1 MSARGGR
8 PLRRQIEAALSGEAD
23 PLGAD
28 GLGLPDEPD
37 DGSDPD
43 EFAVPGDAGAPAAPV
58 RRGKRGQERHVDEQ
72 VREAYMAARAEAE
85 ESGRLAAAAAAAG
98 AAATGTPDAAASGTA
113 GRGAMPNARR
123 LPDLRVLPPLLHG
136 SGAFAALRQRLGAAD
151 APLTGGGRHASVG
164 AVPHGA
170 KTFLAA
176 ALTTADGPA
185 AGERL
190 CWIARDAEIGDR
202 VAEELQAWLGDPDAV
217 AVLEPRT
224 SLAYERSELV
234 RDETAARV
242 AALAAWT
249 GGRARVL
256 VASVQALLQHT
267 LDPAEVPTDPARL
280 RVGSRIGQEQLL
292 RRLLGLGYE
301 PVLEVAGRGEFARRG
316 GLVDVFP
323 PAAPLPIRIELF
335 GDEIDS
341 MRVFDP
347 TDQRSLRAVE
357 ELVLLPASEFLVP
370 PGGAAEIRERL
381 ARLRGGGHSTSVPP
395 AAPTASTPA
404 GRATSKLSDRLAADL
419 ERFEEGIRVGTG
431 ELGAHSGRVHDLAAS
446 ARALETGDAAEVW
459 APILCPTTGLDHV
472 PPGTLLVLDEPG
484 EIADSAEFLWRQAKE
499 RRDELIASG
508 DLPGAWPEAYLPPR
522 EWKSRLLKARTLE
535 ITWESEAAVPTGGGT
550 PMGDLFGWHEPA
562 LPPARTARLAGTI
575 QAWTAEGDRV
585 VLASDQAARLAELL
599 TEQDLPT
606 AVVDRIV
613 AAPERGTRVLVGRSL
628 NGGFAG
634 GPDGLVLVTDR
645 ELFGAVRVRRPKALR
660 RVVPRDVLERLTSGD
675 LVVHVDHGI
684 ARYERMLRRGIAGEE
699 RDYLE
704 LSFHGTDKIFLPVEQ
719 INRISRYSGGENP
732 ELSRLGGAEWLR
744 TKQRVKRAVTDLAK
758 ELLEIYAAR
767 ASAPGFAYA
776 PDTPWQQ
783 EMEASFPYEETLD
796 QLRATAEVKLDMEAG
811 RPMDRLVVGDVGY
824 GKTEVAL
831 RGAFKALQGGKQ
843 VAVLVPTTVLA
854 AQHFAT
860 FSQRF
865 AAFPITVRLLSRYVP
880 GPEQART
887 VDGLAAGS
895 VDIVIGTHRLLS
907 KDVRFND
914 LGMVIVD
921 EEQRFGVAA
930 KERLKKLRREVDVL
944 TLSATPIPRT
954 LNLALAGVR
963 DLSLIET
970 PPEDRLPIQTRVAEA
985 SAGLVRDAILRELDR
1000 GGQVFFVH
1008 NRVETIE
1015 AQAEQLRQMLGGV
1028 RIAVGHGQMPE
1039 GRLEK
1044 VMIAFAAGETEVLV
1058 CTTIIESGLDIPNAN
1073 TIIIDRAD
1081 TLGLAQLYQ
1090 LRGRVGRSSRR
1101 AYAYLLYRRRE
1112 KLSDVARKRL
1122 QAIFNASELGA
1133 GFQIALSDLE
1143 IRGAGNIL
1151 GAEQHG
1157 HVAAVGFDLYT
1168 RLLAEAVEEQK
1179 AEFEGRAPVIERPGA
1194 VVDLPIDAHL
1204 PDDYVPD
1211 TAQKLELYRRLGRV
1225 RAAGELA
1232 AFRQELADRF
1242 GPPPQPVLRLLEV
1255 VELRMTAESAG
1266 LASISREEGELV
1278 IRFGTLS
1285 RAAAMRALAPMG
1297 RDVVRFGTNQAR
1309 IRLPRD
1315 PARAWAIAQS
1325 AVARILPV
1333 AREQAEQRERAAA
1346 AQGFGAPR

>member
-1 MSARGGR
+1 MNVRGGR
-8 PLRRQIEAALSGEAD
+8 SLRRQIDAALSGAAD
-23 PLGAD
+23 PLGED
-28 GLGLPDEPD
+28 GLGLPDKPEDAD
-37 DGSDPD
+37 DG
-43 EFAVPGDAGAPAAPV
+43 EFATDGEPGEAPI
-58 RRGKRGQERHVDEQ
+58 RRGKRGKERHVDE
-72 VREAYMAARAEAE
+72 EIKAAYQASQTARAAA
-85 ESGRLAAAAAAAG
+85 SNAAAALG
-98 AAATGTPDAAASGTA
+98 TGSGSTA
-113 GRGAMPNARR
+113 RK
-123 LPDLRVLPPLLHG
+123 LPDLHVLPRLLHT
-136 SGAFAALRQRLGAAD
+136 SGAFGSLRTRLGAEGA
-151 APLTGGGRHASVG
+151 ALPAGGRHAALA

-170 KTFLAA
+170 KSYLAA
-176 ALTTADGPA
+176 ALAIGDAPA
-185 AGERL
+185 VDASGAVATRGAQAASAVAGERL
-190 CWIARDAEIGDR
+190 VWIARDAEIGDR
-202 VAEELQAWLGDPDAV
+202 VAEELQAWLGDPEAV

-224 SLAYERSELV
+224 ALAYERSELV

-242 AALAAWT
+242 AALAAWRS
-249 GGRARVL
+249 GRARVL

-267 LDPAEVPTDPARL
+267 LDPEELPAEPRRLKIGAR
-280 RVGSRIGQEQLL
+280 IHQDQLL
-292 RRLLGLGYE
+292 HDLLALGYD

-323 PAAPLPIRIELF
+323 SAAPLPIRIELF

-347 TDQRSLRAVE
+347 TDQRSLRPVE
-357 ELVLLPASEFLVP
+357 EVVLLPASEFLVP
-370 PGGAAEIRERL
+370 DGGVADIRARVTRL
-381 ARLRGGGHSTSVPP
+381 P
-395 AAPTASTPA
+395 
-404 GRATSKLSDRLAADL
+404 GRAKLPDRLVADL
-419 ERFEEGIRVGTG
+419 ARFEEGVHAGTG
-431 ELGAHSGRVHDLAAS
+431 ELGAHSGHLHDVGAA

-459 APILCPTTGLDHV
+459 AAVLCPATGLDHV
-472 PPGTLLVLDEPG
+472 PAGTLLVLDEPAD
-484 EIADSAEFLWRQAKE
+484 IADSADFLWRQAQE
-499 RRDELIASG
+499 RRTELVAGG
-508 DLPGAWPEAYLPPR
+508 DLPGEWPEAYLSPR
-522 EWKSRLLKARTLE
+522 DWKSRLLRGRTLE
-535 ITWESEAAVPTGGGT
+535 MTWESEAAATTGGGT
-550 PMGDLFGWHEPA
+550 PMGDLFGWREPS
-562 LPPARTARLAGTI
+562 LPPARTGKLAETVT
-575 QAWTAEGDRV
+575 AWAAEGSRV
-585 VLASDQAARLAELL
+585 VLASDQAPRLADLL
-599 TEQDLPT
+599 QEQGLPT
-606 AVVDRIV
+606 AVVERIV
-613 AAPERGTRVLVGRSL
+613 DAPPPGTRTLIGRSL
-628 NGGFAG
+628 NGGFTD
-634 GPDGLVLVTDR
+634 GPDGLTLVTDR
-645 ELFGAVRVRRPKALR
+645 ELFGSVRVRRPKALR
-660 RVVPRDVLERLTSGD
+660 RVVPRDVLERLTQGD

-684 ARYERMLRRGIAGEE
+684 ARYERMLRRGAAGDE

-704 LSFHGTDKIFLPVEQ
+704 LSFSGTDKIFLPVEQ

-732 ELSRLGGAEWLR
+732 ALSKLGGAEWLR
-744 TKQRVKRAVTDLAK
+744 TKQRVKKAVTDLAK

-767 ASAPGFAYA
+767 ASAPGFAYPA
-776 PDTPWQQ
+776 DTPWQQ
-783 EMEASFPYEETLD
+783 ELEMSFPYEETLD
-796 QLRATAEVKLDMEAG
+796 QLRATAEVKIDMEAG

-831 RGAFKALQGGKQ
+831 RGIFKAIQGGKQ

-854 AQHFAT
+854 AQHYAT

-865 AAFPITVRLLSRYVP
+865 AAYPVTVRLLSRFVP
-880 GPEQART
+880 EKEQAVT
-887 VDGLAAGS
+887 IDGLAAGS
-895 VDIVIGTHRLLS
+895 VDLVIGTHRLLS
-907 KDVRFND
+907 KDVRFRD
-914 LGMVIVD
+914 LGMVVVD

-985 SAGLVRDAILRELDR
+985 STGLVRDACLRELDR

-1015 AQAEQLRQMLGGV
+1015 AQAEQLRQLLPGT

-1039 GRLEK
+1039 GHLEK
-1044 VMIAFAAGETEVLV
+1044 VMIGFADGETEILV

-1179 AEFEGRAPVIERPGA
+1179 AEFEGRPAEIERPGA
-1194 VVDLPIDAHL
+1194 TVDIPVDAHL
-1204 PDDYVPD
+1204 PDDYVPE
-1211 TAQKLELYRRLGRV
+1211 TSQKLELYRRLGRV
-1225 RAAGELA
+1225 RTAGELA
-1232 AFRQELADRF
+1232 AFRQELVDRF
-1242 GPPPQPVLRLLEV
+1242 GPLPQPGLRLLEV
-1255 VELRMTAESAG
+1255 VELRMATETAG
-1266 LASISREEGELV
+1266 IASISREEGDLV
-1278 IRFGTLS
+1278 VRLGTLS
-1285 RAAAMRALAPMG
+1285 RAAAMRGLASMG
-1297 RDVVRFGTNQAR
+1297 RDVVRFGSNQAR

-1315 PARAWAIAQS
+1315 PARSWSVAQS
-1325 AVARILPV
+1325 VVARLLP
-1333 AREQAEQRERAAA
+1333 AAEEQRIQRERAAA
-1346 AQGFGAPR
+1346 AQGRPE

>member
-1 MSARGGR
+1 MNVRGGR
-8 PLRRQIEAALSGEAD
+8 SLPSQIEAALSGDAD
-23 PLGAD
+23 PLGEQ
-28 GLGLPDEPD
+28 GLGVPDAPARRGPGDRRGPGGPGD
-37 DGSDPD
+37 DGEGSP
-43 EFAVPGDAGAPAAPV
+43 AAGDAGEIV
-58 RRGKRGQERHVDEQ
+58 RRGKRGNERHVDEQ
-72 VREAYMAARAEAE
+72 LREAY
-85 ESGRLAAAAAAAG
+85 AAAQAVSKAVALEAATAG
-98 AAATGTPDAAASGTA
+98 AAGTRAVGTGP
-113 GRGAMPNARR
+113 RARR
-123 LPDLRVLPPLLHG
+123 LPDLHVLPPLLHG
-136 SGAFAALRQRLGAAD
+136 TGTFGTLRQRLGAEAE
-151 APLTGGGRHASVG
+151 PLPAGGRHAALA

-170 KTFLAA
+170 KTFLASA
-176 ALTTADGPA
+176 IATGGGADAPQ
-185 AGERL
+185 RL
-190 CWIARDAEIGDR
+190 CWVARDAEIGDR
-202 VAEELQAWLGDPDAV
+202 VAEELQTWLGDPEAV

-224 SLAYERSELV
+224 ALAYERSELV

-242 AALAAWT
+242 AALAAWRS
-249 GGRARVL
+249 GRARVL

-267 LDPAEVPTDPARL
+267 LDPEEVPARPRRL
-280 RVGSRIGQEQLL
+280 RVGARIRQDELL
-292 RRLLGLGYE
+292 RELLALGYD
-301 PVLEVAGRGEFARRG
+301 PVTEVAGHGEFARRG

-347 TDQRSLRAVE
+347 TDQRSLRTVE
-357 ELVLLPASEFLVP
+357 EVALLPASEFLVP
-370 PGGAAEIRERL
+370 TGGPAELRARVAGLPGRL
-381 ARLRGGGHSTSVPP
+381 S
-395 AAPTASTPA
+395 
-404 GRATSKLSDRLAADL
+404 ATLPDRLAADL
-419 ERFEEGIRVGTG
+419 ARFEESVHAGTG
-431 ELGAHSGRVHDLAAS
+431 EVGARSGHVHDIAAA

-459 APILCPTTGLDHV
+459 AAVLCPATGLDHLPV
-472 PPGTLLVLDEPG
+472 GTLLVLDEPG
-484 EIADSAEFLWRQAKE
+484 EIADAADFLWRQAEE
-499 RRDELIASG
+499 RRAELVAAG
-508 DLPGAWPEAYLPPR
+508 DLPREWPEAYLPPR
-522 EWKSRLLKARTLE
+522 DWKARLVRGRTLE
-535 ITWESEAAVPTGGGT
+535 LTWESEAATPAGGGT
-550 PMGDLFGWHEPA
+550 TMGDLFGWREPA
-562 LPPARTARLAGTI
+562 LPPARTARLAETVR
-575 QAWTAEGDRV
+575 AWAARGDRV
-585 VLASDQAARLAELL
+585 VLASDQAPRLAEVLE
-599 TEQDLPT
+599 EQGLPT
-606 AVVDRIV
+606 AVLDRLTE
-613 AAPERGTRVLVGRSL
+613 APAPGTRTLIGRSL

-645 ELFGAVRVRRPKALR
+645 ELFGSVRVRRPKALR
-660 RVVPRDVLERLTSGD
+660 RVVPRAVLERLMPGD
-675 LVVHVDHGI
+675 LVVHVDQGI
-684 ARYERMLRRGIAGEE
+684 ARYEQMLRRGIDGQE

-704 LSFHGTDKIFLPVEQ
+704 LSFAGTDKIYLPVEQ

-732 ELSRLGGAEWLR
+732 TLSKLGGAEWLR

-758 ELLEIYAAR
+758 DLLEIYAAR
-767 ASAPGFAYA
+767 ATAAGFAYSE
-776 PDTPWQQ
+776 DTPWQQ
-783 EMEASFPYEETLD
+783 ELEASFPYEETLD

-831 RGAFKALQGGKQ
+831 RGAFKAIQDGKQ
-843 VAVLVPTTVLA
+843 VAVLVPTTILA
-854 AQHFAT
+854 AQHHAT

-865 AAFPITVRLLSRYVP
+865 AAYPLTVRLLSRYVP
-880 GPEQART
+880 AKEQEAT
-887 VDGLAAGS
+887 IDGLADGT
-895 VDIVIGTHRLLS
+895 VDLVIGTHRLLS
-907 KDVRFND
+907 KDVRFRD
-914 LGMVIVD
+914 LGLVVVD
-921 EEQRFGVAA
+921 EEQRFGVAS

-1015 AQAEQLRQMLGGV
+1015 AQAEQLRGLLPGA

-1044 VMIAFAAGETEVLV
+1044 VMLAFASGATDVLA

-1112 KLSDVARKRL
+1112 KLTDVARKRL

-1157 HVAAVGFDLYT
+1157 HVAAVGFELYT

-1179 AEFEGRAPVIERPGA
+1179 AEFDGRAPVIERPGA
-1194 VVDLPIDAHL
+1194 VVDMPVDAHL
-1204 PDDYVPD
+1204 PDSYIPT

-1225 RAAGELA
+1225 RTAGELA

-1242 GPPPQPVLRLLEV
+1242 GPPPAPVLRLLEV
-1255 VELRMTAESAG
+1255 VELRMAAEDAG
-1266 LASISREEGELV
+1266 IASISREEGELV
-1278 IRFGTLS
+1278 VRLGTLS

-1297 RDVVRFGTNQAR
+1297 RDVVRFGSNQAR

-1315 PARAWAIAQS
+1315 AARAWSVAQS
-1325 AVARILPV
+1325 VVTRLLP
-1333 AREQAEQRERAAA
+1333 AAEEQRLQREKAAT
-1346 AQGFGAPR
+1346 AQGWPT

>member
-1 MSARGGR
+1 MSFRGGR
-8 PLRRQIEAALSGEAD
+8 SLRRQIEAGLAGEAD
-23 PLGAD
+23 PLGED
-28 GLGLPDEPD
+28 GLGPPDRPVD
-37 DGSDPD
+37 ADQVAD
-43 EFAVPGDAGAPAAPV
+43 EAAASGERI

-72 VREAYMAARAEAE
+72 IRAAYRAAQ
-85 ESGRLAAAAAAAG
+85 AAKAAAAG
-98 AAATGTPDAAASGTA
+98 DASREAGPGAGAGLEVGAGSGAT
-113 GRGAMPNARR
+113 ARR
-123 LPDLRVLPPLLHG
+123 LPDLHVLPPLLHS
-136 SGAFAALRQRLGAAD
+136 SGAFEALRGRLGTET
-151 APLTGGGRHASVG
+151 APLPASGRHASLS

-176 ALTTADGPA
+176 ALASDG
-185 AGERL
+185 GERL
-190 CWIARDAEIGDR
+190 CWVARDAEIGDR

-224 SLAYERSELV
+224 ALAYERSELV

-242 AALAAWT
+242 AALAAWRS
-249 GGRARVL
+249 GRARVL
-256 VASVQALLQHT
+256 VAGVQALLQHT
-267 LDPAEVPTDPARL
+267 LDPREVPAEPRRL
-280 RVGSRIGQEQLL
+280 RVGARMHQDELL
-292 RRLLGLGYE
+292 REMLALGYD

-323 PAAPLPIRIELF
+323 SAAPLPIRIELF

-341 MRVFDP
+341 MRAFDP
-347 TDQRSLRAVE
+347 ADQRSIHPVE
-357 ELVLLPASEFLVP
+357 EVALLPASEFLVP
-370 PGGAAEIRERL
+370 PGGLTEIR
-381 ARLRGGGHSTSVPP
+381 ARLGPMP
-395 AAPTASTPA
+395 
-404 GRATSKLSDRLAADL
+404 GRVAVRLSDRLSADL
-419 ERFEEGIRVGTG
+419 SRFEEGIHAGTG
-431 ELGAHSGRVHDLAAS
+431 ELGAHSGHVHDLAAS

-459 APILCPTTGLDHV
+459 AAVLCPATGLDHV
-472 PPGTLLVLDEPG
+472 PAGTLLVLDEPG
-484 EIADSAEFLWRQAKE
+484 DIAEAADFLWRQAQE
-499 RRDELIASG
+499 RRTELVTAG
-508 DLPGAWPEAYLPPR
+508 DLPDEWPEAYLGPR
-522 EWKSRLLKARTLE
+522 EWKARLLGGRTVEL
-535 ITWESEAAVPTGGGT
+535 TWESEAAQPTGGGT
-550 PMGDLFGWHEPA
+550 PMGDLFGWREPA
-562 LPPARTARLAGTI
+562 LPPARTERLALTV
-575 QAWTAEGDRV
+575 ATWTSEGDRV
-585 VLASDQAARLAELL
+585 VLASDQAPRLAELL
-599 TEQDLPT
+599 TEQGLPT
-606 AVVDRIV
+606 AVADHL
-613 AAPERGTRVLVGRSL
+613 AEPPGPGTRTLIGRSL
-628 NGGFAG
+628 NNGFAG
-634 GPDGLVLVTDR
+634 GPDGLILVTDR
-645 ELFGAVRVRRPKALR
+645 ELFGSVRVRRPKALR
-660 RVVPRDVLERLTSGD
+660 RVVPRDVLERLASGD

-704 LSFHGTDKIFLPVEQ
+704 LSFAGTDKIFLPVEQ

-732 ELSRLGGAEWLR
+732 ALSRLGGSEWLR
-744 TKQRVKRAVTDLAK
+744 TKQRVKRAVTDLAR

-767 ASAPGFAYA
+767 AAAPGFAFS

-783 EMEASFPYEETLD
+783 ELEASFPYEETLD

-831 RGAFKALQGGKQ
+831 RAAFKAIQGGKQ

-860 FSQRF
+860 FGQRF
-865 AAFPITVRLLSRYVP
+865 ASFPLTVRLLSRFVP
-880 GPEQART
+880 PREQETT
-887 VDGLAAGS
+887 VEGLAAGS
-895 VDIVIGTHRLLS
+895 VELVIGTHRLLS
-907 KDVRFND
+907 NDVRFRD
-914 LGMVIVD
+914 LGLVIVD

-1015 AQAEQLRQMLGGV
+1015 AQAEQLRQLLPGV

-1039 GRLEK
+1039 GQLEK
-1044 VMIAFAAGETEVLV
+1044 VMLAFAGGATEVLV

-1073 TIIIDRAD
+1073 TIVIDRAD

-1112 KLSDVARKRL
+1112 RLSDVARKRL

-1179 AEFEGRAPVIERPGA
+1179 ADFEGRPPKVERPGA
-1194 VVDLPIDAHL
+1194 VVDLPVDAHL
-1204 PDDYVPD
+1204 PDSYVPE

-1225 RAAGELA
+1225 RTAGDLA

-1242 GPPPQPVLRLLEV
+1242 GPPPQPVLKLLEV
-1255 VELRMTAESAG
+1255 VELRMAAEAAG
-1266 LASISREEGELV
+1266 IASISREEGELV
-1278 IRFGTLS
+1278 VRLGTLS

-1297 RDVVRFGTNQAR
+1297 RDVVRFGSNQAR

-1315 PARAWAIAQS
+1315 AARAWSLAQ
-1325 AVARILPV
+1325 AVAARLLP
-1333 AREQAEQRERAAA
+1333 AAEEQRRQRERAAE
-1346 AQGFGAPR
+1346 AQEPA